1 MTTTTRTE
9 RKAAKR
15 QKMLDAAMNIFARQ
29 GYLGAS
35 LDAIAL
41 EASVSKPTLYQYFGN
56 KEKLFEAVLQQ
67 ASDQILMPFSDSA
80 ESTSMVADMLN
91 WSRNY
96 ANMALSPA
104 ILSLNRLVMGEVE
117 RFPQIGKHYYENGPQ
132 QAFDGI
138 VTYLERMTNLGK
150 LKIND
155 RELAAH
161 DFWSLILSGPREMC
175 LLMPELVMDSAE
187 IDRYIFN
194 GLRVFLMA
202 YSAEPATDLQQL
214 AQLQTQ

>member
-1 MTTTTRTE
+1 MTTTARTE

-15 QKMLDAAMNIFARQ
+15 LKMLDAAMNIFARQ
-29 GYLGAS
+29 GYMGAS

-41 EASVSKPTLYQYFGN
+41 EAGVSKPTLYQYFGN

-80 ESTSMVADMLN
+80 ESDSMVSSMVD

-117 RFPQIGKHYYENGPQ
+117 RFPQIGKHYYESGPQ

-138 VTYLERMTNLGK
+138 VAYLDAMTNANRLV
-150 LKIND
+150 IED
-155 RELAAH
+155 SELAAH

-175 LLMPELVMDSAE
+175 LLMPGLVMSSAE

-202 YSAEPATDLQQL
+202 YSRNLAADLQ
-214 AQLQTQ
+214 ALQRLMK

>member
-1 MTTTTRTE
+1 MTVSARNE

-15 QKMLDAAMNIFARQ
+15 RTMLDAAMSVFARE
-29 GYLGAS
+29 GYTGAS
-35 LDAIAL
+35 LDAIAD
-41 EASVSKPTLYQYFGN
+41 EAGVSKPTLYQYFGN

-67 ASDQILMPFSDSA
+67 AAEQILTPFAALDPSA
-80 ESTSMVADMLN
+80 TMVRAMLN

-96 ANMALSPA
+96 ANLALSPE

-117 RFPQIGKHYYENGPQ
+117 RFPQLGKHYYESGPQ

-138 VTYLERMTNLGK
+138 VTYLESLASAGK
-150 LKIND
+150 LLFD
-155 RELAAH
+155 DSELAAH

-175 LLMPELVMDSAE
+175 LLMPDLVLDAAE

-194 GLRVFLMA
+194 GLRVFFLA
-202 YSAEPATDLQQL
+202 YSTDSAADLTEL
-214 AQLQTQ
+214 RSLMK